1 MLEPFDGDKLVDP
14 NYRPPANAEG
24 SSSAPATRTAFTV
37 EPFVGTPSRPAHP
50 MSWPQYN
57 GSQETGL
64 SGSTTPHTGE
74 KTRQSI
80 ASTPQAPTGYSSKL
94 ARMNVPPPTALPRL
108 PGASSPS
115 TMLSIGD
122 RPPSTDPSGSQ
133 QDLSML
139 VNQLV
144 NNALRQHGTVP
155 PEYEESVAP
164 RVESRLSLNREDG
177 P

>member
-14 NYRPPANAEG
+14 NYRPPANTEG
-24 SSSAPATRTAFTV
+24 SSSAPPTRTAFTV
-37 EPFVGTPSRPAHP
+37 EPFVGVPTRFAYP

-64 SGSTTPHTGE
+64 SGSTMPHTE

-80 ASTPQAPTGYSSKL
+80 VSVPQAGYSSKL
-94 ARMNVPPPTALPRL
+94 ARMNAPPPTALPRP

-115 TMLSIGD
+115 TMLSVGD
-122 RPPSTDPSGSQ
+122 RASSADPSGSQ
-133 QDLSML
+133 QDLSTL

-144 NNALRQHGTVP
+144 NDALRQHGTVP

-164 RVESRLSLNREDG
+164 RVESRLSLS
-177 P
+177 PV